1 MDRLQLDKLAQ
12 TYIQAQDEGATSADH
27 PSWWA
32 IQKFYDLEAECAE
45 LCWDAIL
52 KVIEL
57 HPSDHVLGML
67 GAGPLEDL
75 IDSHGAD
82 FIDRIEDEARKTPA
96 FMKVLSHVWEGGSDE
111 VWLRIDKL
119 INASIEPEPKTKKG
133 PE

>member
-1 MDRLQLDKLAQ
+1 MDRSQLTEWALA
-12 TYIQAQDEGATSADH
+12 YIQAQDEGATSADH

-32 IQKFYDLEAECAE
+32 IQKFYDLEDAHAD

-75 IDSHGAD
+75 VDSHGGD
-82 FIDRIEDEARKTPA
+82 FIDKIEDEARSNPA
-96 FMKVLSHVWEGGSDE
+96 FVKALGNVWEAGSDE
-111 VWLRIDKL
+111 VWLRISKL
-119 INASIEPEPKTKKG
+119 INLSR
-133 PE
+133 